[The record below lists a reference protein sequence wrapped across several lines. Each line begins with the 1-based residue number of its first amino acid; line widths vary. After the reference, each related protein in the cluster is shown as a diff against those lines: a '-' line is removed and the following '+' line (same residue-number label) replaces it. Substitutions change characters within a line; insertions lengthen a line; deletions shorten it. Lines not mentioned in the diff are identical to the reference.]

1 MHDAID
7 VVLPEFLH
15 GHYILGKMIFDRQ
28 QWSELSRYCG
38 VCRKLIGNLNVDSL
52 FSLLGDKIYFLIV
65 EFANEYAVAATL
77 QFVKD
82 DVFYDSGDVSIF
94 VAG

>member
-7 VVLPEFLH
+7 VELPEFFH
-15 GHYILGKMIFDRQ
+15 GHYILGKMIFYRQ
-28 QWSELSRYCG
+28 QRSELSRYSG
-38 VCRKLIGNLNVDSL
+38 VCRQLIGNLNVDSL
-52 FSLLGDKIYFLIV
+52 FFLLGNKIYFLIV

-82 DVFYDSGDVSIF
+82 NVFHDS
-94 VAG
+94 